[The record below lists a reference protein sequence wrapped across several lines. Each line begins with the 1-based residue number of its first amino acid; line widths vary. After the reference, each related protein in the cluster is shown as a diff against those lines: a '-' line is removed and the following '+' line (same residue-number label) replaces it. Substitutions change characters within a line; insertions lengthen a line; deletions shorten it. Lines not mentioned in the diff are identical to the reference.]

1 MRGEEESRP
10 ALALTFIFGH
20 VAVLTAPL
28 PFARDSDG
36 GCSNRAA
43 IHNRVGR
50 GWELLGDA
58 SRGSSTGNRI
68 YRPVS
73 SLLAYV
79 QQEGSYELRRG
90 RSGPG
95 RRRIRAVVVDS

>member
-1 MRGEEESRP
+1 MALGLNAIVEGAGSPQEEE
-10 ALALTFIFGH
+10 G
-20 VAVLTAPL
+20 
-28 PFARDSDG
+28 DG
-36 GCSNRAA
+36 EAKHDQR
-43 IHNRVGR
+43 
-50 GWELLGDA
+50 WELLGDA
-58 SRGSSTGNRI
+58 SSGSSTGNRI